1 MKKPYVFFIALTIL
15 TVPLVASAHTS
26 VIEHGGLNAM
36 LHIFT
41 HFDHLLTIGVVI
53 AAIIISQAIQHR
65 TLKLVSMLTAVAG
78 TLLLILQ

>member
-1 MKKPYVFFIALTIL
+1 MKKPYLFFITL
-15 TVPLVASAHTS
+15 TVLTTPFVASAHTS
-26 VIEHGGLNAM
+26 VIEHGGLNAV

-53 AAIIISQAIQHR
+53 GAIVLSQAIQQR
-65 TLKLVSMLTAVAG
+65 SLKLASIFTAVAG